1 MLTRRRAL
9 FTLTGSVFLLGG
21 CRLPG
26 VLTGVEKTRD
36 ATDMQ
41 ADVKR
46 FIERRNAAL
55 RSGDE
60 QAWLAD
66 VDTSNAALMASQKL
80 HFANLRK
87 FKWETLQLSSGPGSG
102 PLVAE
107 PQRHTKTLPQ
117 GADGFKVRMLSK
129 IAGVDRASSASDFI
143 YLFAMMNGKY
153 TLVDIGPDTDGRG
166 TTYDSPWELTPLTVA
181 KRGDVVLVTDG
192 SVPDFA
198 TYAKVATRAS
208 AEVRRDWLGN
218 PAPAGFALFL
228 TARPASYKKWFGAGT
243 PTWSEGVEIP
253 LHGATADKIEATGNY
268 VGSRIVV
275 NMQMAI
281 KADNPLGVMKHEITH
296 AISTV
301 VQPVDIELGPIR
313 GAAGT
318 GLSLSTP
325 RWAVEGFARYI
336 ESRGT
341 PAAADRWVIRD
352 GLAKGLLRA
361 DLPNNE
367 HFYDDKYRSFNYSLG
382 WSLFQFIAEAKGH
395 ATALKVYL
403 GLISRRNFGNMQG
416 SDALF
421 DTLYRLKLQRDAFV
435 TTSNSLFW
443 QQWTAFLHKM

>member
-9 FTLTGSVFLLGG
+9 FTFTGSVFLLSG

-55 RSGDE
+55 RSRDE

-102 PLVAE
+102 PLAAE

-117 GADGFKVRMLSK
+117 NVDGFKVRMLSK
-129 IAGVDRASSASDFI
+129 MAGVDEASSASDFI
-143 YLFAMMNGKY
+143 YLFTMMNGRY
-153 TLVDIGPDTDGRG
+153 TLIDVGPDTDNYRA
-166 TTYDSPWELTPLTVA
+166 TYDSPWELTPLTVA
-181 KRGDVVLVTDG
+181 KRGDVVLATDG
-192 SVPDFA
+192 SVPDFD
-198 TYAKVATRAS
+198 TYVKVATRAS

-218 PAPAGFALFL
+218 PAPSGFALFL
-228 TARPASYKKWFGAGT
+228 TRRPASYKKWFGAGT
-243 PTWSEGVEIP
+243 PSWSEGVEIP
-253 LHGATADKIEATGNY
+253 LHGATTDKIDVTGHY
-268 VGSRIVV
+268 VGSRVVV
-275 NMQMAI
+275 NMEIAI

-296 AISTV
+296 AISTA
-301 VQPVDIELGPIR
+301 VQPIDIELSPVS
-313 GAAGT
+313 GAPGT
-318 GLSLSTP
+318 GLSLSAP

-336 ESRGT
+336 ENRGT
-341 PAAADRWVIRD
+341 PAAGDRWVIRD

-395 ATALKVYL
+395 ATALKVYVEL
-403 GLISRRNFGNMQG
+403 VSRASFGNMQG

-421 DTLYRLKLQRDAFV
+421 DALYRLKLQRDAFV
-435 TTSNSLFW
+435 TTRSSLFW
-443 QQWTAFLHKM
+443 QQWTAFLHRM